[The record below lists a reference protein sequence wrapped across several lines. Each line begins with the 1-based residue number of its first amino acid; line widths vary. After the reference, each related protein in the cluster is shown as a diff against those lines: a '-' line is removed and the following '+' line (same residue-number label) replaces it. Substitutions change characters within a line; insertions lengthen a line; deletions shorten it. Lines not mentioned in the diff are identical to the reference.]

1 MISKDT
7 VRSIVEEWLD
17 GKEYFLVDIEIS
29 PDDRIVVEID
39 HADGVWIEDC
49 VALSRYIEDHLSRD
63 EEDYELEV
71 GSAGLGQPFK
81 VPQQYHCFV
90 GKDVEVLD
98 ADGKK
103 YKGVLKS
110 VDGGDFTVTVEEK
123 QKVEGKKRPQ
133 LVSVDRTFQMDT
145 VKYTKYLINFQ
156 ISYGSKKDE
165 TVSMFDSFKE
175 FKETKNIDR
184 TTLVSVLEESFRN
197 VLAKIFGSD
206 ENFDVIVN
214 PDKGDFEIYRNRVVV
229 ADGEVEDEN
238 KQISLKEARKIEADY
253 EVGED
258 VSEKVEFAKFGR
270 RAILNLRQTLASK
283 ILELEHD
290 SLYNKYK
297 DRVGQVI
304 AAEVYQVWKREV
316 LVVDDENNELIL
328 PKAEQIPGDVY
339 RKGETIR
346 AVIERVTNDNNNPKI
361 ILSRTSS
368 TFLQRLLEA
377 EVPEINDG
385 VIAIRRIARMP
396 GERAKIAVES
406 FDDRIDPVGACV
418 GVKGSRVHGIVREL
432 CNENID
438 VINYTGNTKL
448 FIQRALAPAKV
459 STIKVDEENH
469 KAEVYLKPE
478 EVSLAIG
485 RGGMNIKLASMLTE
499 YTIDVF
505 REVSEEEADEDI
517 YLDEFSD
524 EIDQWVIDAIK
535 GIGLDTAKA
544 VLGAPRDMLVEKADL
559 EEETVDNVLKVLRAE
574 FE

>member
-1 MISKDT
+1 M
-7 VRSIVEEWLD
+7 
-17 GKEYFLVDIEIS
+17 
-29 PDDRIVVEID
+29 
-39 HADGVWIEDC
+39 A
-49 VALSRYIEDHLSRD
+49 A
-63 EEDYELEV
+63 
-71 GSAGLGQPFK
+71 
-81 VPQQYHCFV
+81 
-90 GKDVEVLD
+90 
-98 ADGKK
+98 
-103 YKGVLKS
+103 
-110 VDGGDFTVTVEEK
+110 
-123 QKVEGKKRPQ
+123 
-133 LVSVDRTFQMDT
+133 
-145 VKYTKYLINFQ
+145 
-156 ISYGSKKDE
+156 KKDE

-346 AVIERVTNDNNNPKI
+346 AVIDRVTNDNNNPKI